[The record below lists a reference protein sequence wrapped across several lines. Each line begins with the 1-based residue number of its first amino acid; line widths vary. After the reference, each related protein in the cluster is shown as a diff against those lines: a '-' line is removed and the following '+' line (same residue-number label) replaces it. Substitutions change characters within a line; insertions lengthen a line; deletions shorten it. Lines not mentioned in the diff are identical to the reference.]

1 MCGWQM
7 GKLVTFMSI
16 VVSTVLIC
24 LPFISPPGF
33 WCDSLLDKDVMLE
46 PLTSV
51 IKIAAFL
58 AVS

>member
-1 MCGWQM
+1 M

-33 WCDSLLDKDVMLE
+33 WCDSVLNKDVMLE
-46 PLTSV
+46 LLTSV
-51 IKIAAFL
+51 IKITAFL

>member
-1 MCGWQM
+1 M

-24 LPFISPPGF
+24 LPFISPPVF
-33 WCDSLLDKDVMLE
+33 WWDSVLDKDVMLE

-51 IKIAAFL
+51 IKISAFL